1 MVAKIVVQPMAVP
14 VGTFMDRDGKAI
26 WVVVSREWQR
36 TFEQM
41 ARMINDQQTAIEALE
56 ARVTALE

>member
-1 MVAKIVVQPMAVP
+1 MAVAL
-14 VGTFMDRDGKAI
+14 GTFIGNDGKP
-26 WVVVSREWQR
+26 VVVIVSREWQR

-41 ARMINDQQTAIEALE
+41 ARMINDQQTTIEELE